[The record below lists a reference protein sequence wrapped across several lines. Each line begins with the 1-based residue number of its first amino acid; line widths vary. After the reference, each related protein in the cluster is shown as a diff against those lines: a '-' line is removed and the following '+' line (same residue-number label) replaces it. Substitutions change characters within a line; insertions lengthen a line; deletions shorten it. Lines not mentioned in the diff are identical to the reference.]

1 MTGSRA
7 VHPLVTDNVFLGVL
21 SVSDA
26 SSPPPASA
34 SWKAY
39 GGKLPHTFHLLAKH
53 GVMPSD
59 AIFADVASRVLR
71 SEIPIPECLGF
82 LVPSAPII
90 AGTTALG
97 SLLEVRPTAD
107 FAIAVERLL
116 EIAVAVAGEQNFVVL
131 WEAGHGPEEPM
142 GPWG

>member
-1 MTGSRA
+1 MFPLQHSAGKGINTVTGSRA

-39 GGKLPHTFHLLAKH
+39 GGKLPHTFHLFAKH
-53 GVMPSD
+53 GIVPSD
-59 AIFADVASRVLR
+59 AVFADVASRVLR
-71 SEIPIPECLGF
+71 HDIPIAGCLSF

-97 SLLEVRPTAD
+97 SLLDDARPYKYTG
-107 FAIAVERLL
+107 I
-116 EIAVAVAGEQNFVVL
+116 
-131 WEAGHGPEEPM
+131 
-142 GPWG
+142 